1 MSEWCKSRGQE
12 FPIAWISLDKGDNDP
27 VRFLSYLLA
36 ALQTVQDGLGQ
47 DTGAVIQGAQN
58 PSDESILSV
67 LVNELSS
74 VSQDF
79 VLVLEDYHVIE
90 LREIHHMMVF
100 LLEHIPPQIH
110 LVILTRLDPPFP
122 LARLRA
128 RGELLEIRAKDLRFS
143 LEDADTL
150 LRDMVGLHLSE
161 ENVQILLDRTEGWIT
176 GLQLVALSIQ
186 GIENP
191 SELIATFGGGH
202 EYIVDYLIE
211 EVLERQ
217 PDNLKMFLLQTSILN
232 RLNGS
237 LCDAI
242 TGQSDCEAT
251 LEHLVISNLFISPL
265 GGENRWY
272 RYHHLLADVLK
283 NRLQRFYPEQIT
295 ALHSRAAKWLEQN
308 GLFSEAIE
316 HALAANDYLLA
327 AKIVESQV
335 TDLLKLGNLST
346 LMGWLN
352 RLPPEIVNS
361 HPRLGIGSAWIYLLI
376 GKLEN
381 VENYLTVAEANLKGM
396 DDSDEIRGEIAAI
409 RSYAVARMGKPDQA
423 IEQAQLALELLPEY
437 DLTVRC
443 VVTFVLGGIYYMQK
457 DYLNAIVTMKEASR
471 LGERAGNIHVAVSA
485 LSSAGDLLRDQLD
498 FAESEKAYYQA
509 LHLGTGHSGHPLPIT
524 ASVYSGLA
532 ELRLAQKD
540 FSGAREFALTGL
552 ELGEKWVNADSMT
565 SCSLTLAQI
574 AQHEGNLEEASAALE
589 RAKKLAAS
597 HHLSPGFKQRILY
610 VEKTLLTA
618 SANEVEKGM
627 LIDPLSER
635 ELEVL
640 RLFAEGLSN
649 QEIADKLIISLGTV
663 KAHSS
668 NIYRKIGIRQL
679 TRWYCNL
686 VMMLSVFFRQSQNDY
701 SEDMLMSIL
710 LPFL

>member
-1 MSEWCKSRGQE
+1 MESPLITTKFLIPPPRQRLVSRPVLLDCISRGISGKFTLISASSGYGKTTLMSEWCKSRGQE

-47 DTGAVIQGAQN
+47 DTGATIQGAQN

-251 LEHLVISNLFISPL
+251 LEHLVISNLFVSP
-265 GGENRWY
+265 
-272 RYHHLLADVLK
+272 K
-283 NRLQRFYPEQIT
+283 
-295 ALHSRAAKWLEQN
+295 
-308 GLFSEAIE
+308 AI
-316 HALAANDYLLA
+316 
-327 AKIVESQV
+327 
-335 TDLLKLGNLST
+335 
-346 LMGWLN
+346 
-352 RLPPEIVNS
+352 
-361 HPRLGIGSAWIYLLI
+361 
-376 GKLEN
+376 
-381 VENYLTVAEANLKGM
+381 
-396 DDSDEIRGEIAAI
+396 
-409 RSYAVARMGKPDQA
+409 
-423 IEQAQLALELLPEY
+423 
-437 DLTVRC
+437 
-443 VVTFVLGGIYYMQK
+443 
-457 DYLNAIVTMKEASR
+457 
-471 LGERAGNIHVAVSA
+471 
-485 LSSAGDLLRDQLD
+485 
-498 FAESEKAYYQA
+498 
-509 LHLGTGHSGHPLPIT
+509 
-524 ASVYSGLA
+524 
-532 ELRLAQKD
+532 
-540 FSGAREFALTGL
+540 
-552 ELGEKWVNADSMT
+552 
-565 SCSLTLAQI
+565 
-574 AQHEGNLEEASAALE
+574 
-589 RAKKLAAS
+589 
-597 HHLSPGFKQRILY
+597 
-610 VEKTLLTA
+610 
-618 SANEVEKGM
+618 
-627 LIDPLSER
+627 
-635 ELEVL
+635 
-640 RLFAEGLSN
+640 
-649 QEIADKLIISLGTV
+649 
-663 KAHSS
+663 
-668 NIYRKIGIRQL
+668 
-679 TRWYCNL
+679 
-686 VMMLSVFFRQSQNDY
+686 
-701 SEDMLMSIL
+701 
-710 LPFL
+710 